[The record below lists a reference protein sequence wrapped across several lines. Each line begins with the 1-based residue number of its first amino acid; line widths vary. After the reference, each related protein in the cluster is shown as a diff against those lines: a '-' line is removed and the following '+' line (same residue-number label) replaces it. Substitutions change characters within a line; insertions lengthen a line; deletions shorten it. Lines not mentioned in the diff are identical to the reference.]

1 MEINGMKI
9 RDMKD
14 VQDVLVA
21 LETIKMSLENLS
33 EDMDKNY
40 DNYSSTSEDLK
51 ESITNEKGII
61 EAINHLQVNA
71 NDLINN
77 IEDLAQQSDRLNTK
91 NIEALKE
98 QIKEFENQVQKAM
111 DTAIDKVD
119 FSRLRQQIL
128 NIFKEKISIIDT
140 QLEKLNKSK
149 DDLAQFNKS
158 MRLTLDTVDLDMKNK
173 INSFN
178 RLSKLVNYKTL
189 GATFLGGIFSGFIIF
204 TLFDI
209 SIFKDKIFKEEKE
222 TIYIY
227 NQKIK
232 YLDDV
237 YGKAKSLEAF
247 LNKNGIKVQHGYF
260 TDKNDKED
268 ITKPYLLIEPG
279 QYGKVGD
286 TDKGL
291 IIGLFK

>member
-1 MEINGMKI
+1 MEINGIKI
-9 RDMKD
+9 RDVKD
-14 VQDVLVA
+14 IQDLLA
-21 LETIKMSLENLS
+21 MLETIKMSLENLS
-33 EDMDKNY
+33 EDMDQNY
-40 DNYSSTSEDLK
+40 DNYSSTSKDLK
-51 ESITNEKGII
+51 ESIANEKGII

-71 NDLINN
+71 SDLINQ

-91 NIEALKE
+91 NIEVLKE
-98 QIKEFENQVQKAM
+98 QIKEFENQVQIAM
-111 DTAIDKVD
+111 ETAIDKVD

-128 NIFKEKISIIDT
+128 SILKEKISIIDK
-140 QLEKLNKSK
+140 QLEGLNKSK
-149 DDLAQFNKS
+149 DDLEQFNKS
-158 MRLTLDTVDLDMKNK
+158 MRLTLDTVYLDMKNK

-189 GATFLGGIFSGFIIF
+189 GATFLGGIFLGFIIF